1 MEDYKEK
8 YENILH
14 DIDIAIAGQKE
25 GETKIVL
32 QNLKERHTES
42 EDERIKKCI
51 GMCLTDA
58 TEQRFEDFNTTL
70 KDCLSWLEK
79 QSEQKLEQEEDAELT
94 DFESALFSAFS
105 DAWQEYLS
113 GKEVN
118 VAKWARE
125 HSAELLEVARK
136 PNFCH
141 HEVDFSG
148 CSEEYRKAY
157 YDGWNNCNQQHAQL
171 EAEQKPS
178 WSEEDENGFGDT
190 LWAIKKARTIAK
202 NENEMGNLWYAENWL
217 NSLKERMKGE

>member
-118 VAKWARE
+118 VAKWTKE
-125 HSAELLEVARK
+125 HSAELLEVARGQI
-136 PNFCH
+136 
-141 HEVDFSG
+141 S
-148 CSEEYRKAY
+148 A
-157 YDGWNNCNQQHAQL
+157 
-171 EAEQKPS
+171 
-178 WSEEDENGFGDT
+178 WSEEDEKHLLKCLNYFSCITEFTPDYDDF
-190 LWAIKKARTIAK
+190 LWLK
-202 NENEMGNLWYAENWL
+202 
-217 NSLKERMKGE
+217 SLKERMKGE